1 MAAMTAQPAQAP
13 ENTALAAEL
22 LDLEKFAATPLLRE
36 PFDFLIVPGFVKAS
50 ARNAVSRDFPAIANP
65 GSFPHATLSYGP
77 VFRQLVE
84 EMQGP
89 RFRAAVEAKFGLDLS
104 GRPTVLTVRGMTD
117 ARDGSIHTD
126 SKTKIITVLV
136 YFNEGWEDKGGRL
149 RLLRSGTD
157 LEDYVAEVEP
167 GYGTLLIFRR
177 SDNSWHGHKPY
188 VGQRRTIQ
196 MNWVVDEA
204 VKQREEA
211 RHGFSA
217 KLKTLFGLGR

>member
-1 MAAMTAQPAQAP
+1 MAPTTAQPAAAP
-13 ENTALAAEL
+13 ENAALPAEL
-22 LDLEKFAATPLLRE
+22 LDLEKFAATPLRRD
-36 PFDFLIVPGFVKAS
+36 PFDFLIVPGFVKAA
-50 ARNAVSRDFPAIANP
+50 ARAAVSRDFPAIAKS
-65 GSFPHATLSYGP
+65 GSFPHATLGYGP

-84 EMQGP
+84 EMQGS
-89 RFRAAVEAKFGLDLS
+89 RLRAAVEAKFAMDLS
-104 GRPTVLTVRGMTD
+104 GRPTLLTVRGMTD

-126 SKTKIITVLV
+126 SKTKLITVLV
-136 YFNEGWEDKGGRL
+136 YFNEGWEGEGGRL
-149 RLLRSGTD
+149 RLLRSAAD
-157 LEDYVAEVEP
+157 LEDYAAEVEP

-177 SDNSWHGHKPY
+177 SDNSWHGHKPF
-188 VGQRRTIQ
+188 VGRRRTIQ